1 MIFEKGIN
9 PNYLRT
15 KYIKHNKENSQ
26 VLHLPER
33 ILDVNPISLACM
45 KYQNNALNF
54 IIKYNA
60 TIREIFYIEKK
71 LSLNKDV
78 SWPHYIKKLDKSK

>member
-15 KYIKHNKENSQ
+15 KYIKQNKENSQ
-26 VLHLPER
+26 VLHIPER

-60 TIREIFYIEKK
+60 TIREIFYI
-71 LSLNKDV
+71 
-78 SWPHYIKKLDKSK
+78 